1 MLKHEV
7 TLLIGEEALPIEVEY
22 TYSPAEYEDGHLF
35 MPESIEI
42 QAIKVYPPAWMEK
55 RIIADIE
62 MAREIEQRELSI
74 MQ

>member
-1 MLKHEV
+1 MLKHEI
-7 TLLIGEEALPIEVEY
+7 TMWLGEDELPIEVEY

-55 RIIADIE
+55 IIIADME
-62 MAREIEQRELSI
+62 MAWEIKQHELRN

>member
-1 MLKHEV
+1 MLKHEI
-7 TLLIGEEALPIEVEY
+7 TLLIGEEPLPIEVEY

>member
-1 MLKHEV
+1 MLKHDI
-7 TLLIGEEALPIEVEY
+7 TMWLGEDELPIEVEY

-42 QAIKVYPPAWMEK
+42 QTIKVYPPAWMEK

-62 MAREIEQRELSI
+62 MAREIEQRELRV
-74 MQ
+74 M